1 MHAGRWVSAEIRVET
16 KMKEV
21 MKQDNSLSSVS
32 IPELGLK

>member
-1 MHAGRWVSAEIRVET
+1 MHVDRCVSAEIRVKT

-21 MKQDNSLSSVS
+21 MKQDSSLSSVS

>member
-1 MHAGRWVSAEIRVET
+1 MHVGRCVSAEIRVKT